1 MSMETIERHIRELEA
16 IKNYNKVVE
25 EREELFRKVAA
36 LEANLKST
44 CDELA
49 RYKEIKVHL
58 PEGREVSLDGARQD
72 FLRARD
78 AEIEKR
84 AGERFEALKLQYE
97 TKMRHL
103 VYQRLVEILKGRA
116 WPAEIA
122 TVIRAEANQRAD
134 GILYDKERWP
144 DRFKE
149 YYQKEVGAGI
159 KSGLDSEFEKRVKE
173 NADAKAQ
180 ARLSELVN
188 TVWPVWFAQN
198 IEPRVAELERKA
210 NENAF
215 QLLRG
220 PWTFTCDRCGVNCSE
235 ELAPFGIEQLLR
247 KGRVE
252 IDCVNPAC
260 EDVSFFSRRGHR
272 FQVSLHELIEVYIRR
287 ES

>member
-1 MSMETIERHIRELEA
+1 METVERYIRDLEA

-25 EREELFRKVAA
+25 EREELLRKVAV

-58 PEGREVSLDGARQD
+58 PEGGEVSLAGARQD

-84 AGERFEALKLQYE
+84 ATQRFETLKREYE
-97 TKMRHL
+97 IKMPQMVH
-103 VYQRLVEILKGRA
+103 QRLIQVVKDRA

-122 TVIRAEANQRAD
+122 AVVRAEAEERVD
-134 GILYDKERWP
+134 RILYEKEKWP
-144 DRFKE
+144 NRFKG

-188 TVWPVWFAQN
+188 QAWPVWFAQN
-198 IEPRVAELERKA
+198 TEPRVAELERKA
-210 NENAF
+210 NENAV

-220 PWTFTCDRCGVNCSE
+220 PWAFTCDRCGVNCSA

-260 EDVSFFSRRGHR
+260 EDVSFFSRRGNR
-272 FQVSLHELIEVYIRR
+272 FQVSLHELIEVCIGR